1 MHSFIA
7 PAVALLH
14 NYIFLTLAL
23 MHNYKYNYMTAAVA
37 LMPNSYY
44 IGPAVAILHVHN
56 STTLL

>member
-7 PAVALLH
+7 PADAVALLH
-14 NYIFLTLAL
+14 NYIFLAVAL
-23 MHNYKYNYMTAAVA
+23 MHNYMTAAVA
-37 LMPNSYY
+37 LMPNY